1 MFSRVGHVFASPP
14 ECVCRS
20 PACCQNRLKFLPQA
34 FKRRYPSVRPLLPRY
49 SGSVLRNP
57 RTPRLRD
64 QVAAEP
70 RTITTLEAFSTNF
83 DKSLVNRMSGFL
95 DQPTSP
101 LSSRC
106 SEDLETRR
114 VEQDKIA
121 QTDPDRNVALSE
133 LSLIKIKLNNNR
145 RPRSGVWS
153 TSASSGSDSVQYQHM
168 FPSLPIYL
176 YSNQFH

>member
-1 MFSRVGHVFASPP
+1 MCFLGLATSSLHPP
-14 ECVCRS
+14 SVCAAVPHAARIGL
-20 PACCQNRLKFLPQA
+20 NFFHKLLKDA
-34 FKRRYPSVRPLLPRY
+34 TRPSVRPLLPRY

-70 RTITTLEAFSTNF
+70 RTITTLEAFNTNF

-95 DQPTSP
+95 DQPASP

-106 SEDLETRR
+106 SEDLETRCAK
-114 VEQDKIA
+114 QDKIA
-121 QTDPDRNVALSE
+121 QTDLGRNVALSE

-153 TSASSGSDSVQYQHM
+153 TSSSSGSDSV
-168 FPSLPIYL
+168 
-176 YSNQFH
+176 